1 MSTPNHH
8 FGALGATASG
18 IKVSSGGREG
28 ILFDHLVGDG
38 EQRRWHLDA
47 EHPGHCGSE
56 QPASGN
62 VSRRDRVAVVSHGR
76 ETNALIKRHADL
88 QLRLALLRIGEV
100 AEFAVSRP
108 GGAVTVRAAMAEREP
123 AARSK

>member
-1 MSTPNHH
+1 MKRNATESSSHDRRDGPQAGTAWRQRAMRHPLTWDYLRLMSTPNHRRH
-8 FGALGATASG
+8 FSALGATASG

-47 EHPGHCGSE
+47 EHPGRCGSE

-62 VSRRDRVAVVSHGR
+62 V
-76 ETNALIKRHADL
+76 
-88 QLRLALLRIGEV
+88 
-100 AEFAVSRP
+100 
-108 GGAVTVRAAMAEREP
+108 
-123 AARSK
+123 